1 MDDPFRD
8 YGSFEN
14 RKNEKIL
21 CLNVTRTHLLCER
34 PNLYECTRKYWR
46 LNGNRAQNAE
56 LVFAVSQGS
65 IVGVFKPT
73 RWFLSEEYIG
83 RWEFEGEQI
92 EDSPYLLM
100 DISHLLGNRQNPVMY
115 VNM

>member
-1 MDDPFRD
+1 MRQTNVELGFEPVVGAIVRNSS
-8 YGSFEN
+8 SF
-14 RKNEKIL
+14 
-21 CLNVTRTHLLCER
+21 VTPALDAPE
-34 PNLYECTRKYWR
+34 
-46 LNGNRAQNAE
+46 
-56 LVFAVSQGS
+56 S
-65 IVGVFKPT
+65 
-73 RWFLSEEYIG
+73 LSEEYIG